1 MCVRT
6 EVLGGLGVTQTTRIW
21 KAGGGKMAALR
32 PRISPRQQAILE
44 FIRSFTRGHGYPP
57 TVREIGLNVGISS
70 TSVVDYNLRIL
81 TDRGYLRRDQEVS
94 RGISLIEDEEAPEP
108 VSINLMNVVRIPV
121 MGRIAAG
128 QPIEAFTAPDDQIE
142 LSRDFADDSAYAL
155 RVRGKSMIEDLID
168 DGDLVVIH
176 PQSTANNGD
185 IVVALIPDSATG
197 EGQVTLKRI
206 YRETG
211 RIRLQPANSE
221 MQPIYVLPDQVQV
234 QGRVTA
240 VIRKL

>member
-1 MCVRT
+1 
-6 EVLGGLGVTQTTRIW
+6 
-21 KAGGGKMAALR
+21 MAALR
-32 PRISPRQQAILE
+32 QRISARQQAILE
-44 FIRSFTRGHGYPP
+44 FIRTFVRGHGYPP
-57 TVREIGLNVGISS
+57 TVREIGQNVGISS

-81 TDRGYLRRDQEVS
+81 TDRGYLRRDQEIS
-94 RGISLIEDEEAPEP
+94 RGISLIEDEEAPPEP
-108 VSINLMNVVRIPV
+108 VSLNFLNVVRIPV

-128 QPIEAFTAPDDQIE
+128 QPIEAFATPDDQIE
-142 LSRDFADDSAYAL
+142 LSRDFADESAYAL

-176 PQSTANNGD
+176 PQATANNGD

-221 MQPIYVLPDQVQV
+221 MQPIYVLPDQVEV
-234 QGRVTA
+234 QGKVTA

>member
-1 MCVRT
+1 
-6 EVLGGLGVTQTTRIW
+6 
-21 KAGGGKMAALR
+21 MAALR
-32 PRISPRQQAILE
+32 QRISQRQQAILE
-44 FIRSFTRGHGYPP
+44 FIRGFIRSHGYPP
-57 TVREIGLNVGISS
+57 TVREIGQNVGISS

-81 TDRGYLRRDQEVS
+81 TERGYLKRDQEIS

-108 VSINLMNVVRIPV
+108 VNFNLLNVVRIPV

-128 QPIEAFTAPDDQIE
+128 QPIEAFATPDDQIE
-142 LSRDFADDSAYAL
+142 ISRDFADESAYAL

-176 PQSTANNGD
+176 PQATANNGD

-206 YRETG
+206 YREPG

-221 MQPIYVLPDQVQV
+221 MSPIYVRPDQVEV
-234 QGRVTA
+234 QGKVTA
-240 VIRKL
+240 VVRKL